1 MNAAAPALKAIALSI
16 ILRVLSEMAKACT
29 RYELWK
35 SAKRLQEK
43 SQTSERNAKTD
54 QDGILGDSY
63 EEFVVN
69 YDFW

>member
-1 MNAAAPALKAIALSI
+1 
-16 ILRVLSEMAKACT
+16 MAKACN